1 MPTYDYICEKCGD
14 QFEHFQKMS
23 SEPLTVCSKCGGHL
37 KRLIGSGV
45 GIIFKGSGFY
55 CTDYRKGGSGGSSS
69 TNEPKSEAKVETKS
83 ETKTDATTNNA
94 PKASESK
101 PSTTGSNAAS

>member
-1 MPTYDYICEKCGD
+1 MPTYDYVCEKCGD
-14 QFEHFQKMS
+14 RFEHFQKMS

-55 CTDYRKGGSGGSSS
+55 CTDYRKGGSGASASPTES
-69 TNEPKSEAKVETKS
+69 KS
-83 ETKTDATTNNA
+83 ETKTESKTETKAEPAKSET
-94 PKASESK
+94 PKTESK
-101 PSTTGSNAAS
+101 PSDTKTNAAS

>member
-14 QFEHFQKMS
+14 RFEHFQKMS
-23 SEPLTVCSKCGGHL
+23 SEPLSVCSKCGGHL

-55 CTDYRKGGSGGSSS
+55 CTDYRSKGGGS
-69 TNEPKSEAKVETKS
+69 AQQ
-83 ETKTDATTNNA
+83 
-94 PKASESK
+94 SESK
-101 PSTTGSNAAS
+101 PAESAKPSSEAKSETSAAPSKSEATSSSTTSK

>member
-14 QFEHFQKMS
+14 RFEHFQKMS
-23 SEPLTVCSKCGGHL
+23 SEPLSVCAKCGGHL

-55 CTDYRKGGSGGSSS
+55 CTDYRSKGGAASQ
-69 TNEPKSEAKVETKS
+69 SESK
-83 ETKTDATTNNA
+83 
-94 PKASESK
+94 PASESK
-101 PSTTGSNAAS
+101 PSTEAKSETVAAPAKSETASSATASK

>member
-14 QFEHFQKMS
+14 RFEHFQKMS
-23 SEPLTVCSKCGGHL
+23 SEPLSVCSKCGGHL

-55 CTDYRKGGSGGSSS
+55 CTDYRPKGAASASASEGKPSTESKPSS
-69 TNEPKSEAKVETKS
+69 ETKS
-83 ETKTDATTNNA
+83 ETAATPPKTEPSAAAT
-94 PKASESK
+94 ASK
-101 PSTTGSNAAS
+101 